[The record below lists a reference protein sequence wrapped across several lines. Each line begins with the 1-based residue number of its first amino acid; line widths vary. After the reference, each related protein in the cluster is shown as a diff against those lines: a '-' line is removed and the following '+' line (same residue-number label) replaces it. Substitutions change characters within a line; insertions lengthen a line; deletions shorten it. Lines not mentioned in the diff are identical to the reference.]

1 MPTSYSFDK
10 SSGKI
15 KRMPKDTR
23 DISAATNLMTA
34 STRESNRYS
43 SDEQRAIWNTK
54 QVQQQLAEYKKPQSK
69 DYQYY
74 SPTLYNNNALRARV
88 TEKYFK
94 DEMAS
99 RGIVNRYNSGWDAEF
114 SRIPIIDPYMA
125 PKGTTEY
132 LFFVKPDLH
141 LLDNGSINPEL
152 NRRSSFFAD
161 AIDRYPHIVDQLQY
175 SASSNRAGGVL
186 SPLLSNAV
194 CSKLDMPSISAEQ
207 ITTPQNVYGTS
218 LEYRG
223 SSFKSDEGYDFSLEF
238 KDTKYLEIYM
248 YFKMYD
254 EYEKLK
260 WMGQVTPTS
269 LMYIYR
275 KNLHDQTAIYKFI
288 VGEDGM
294 TLLYWAR
301 VMGVFPTSVPRDS
314 FSDLQPG
321 EIKHTVQFHGQF
333 VRDMDPLILRDF
345 NNINMPY
352 IQGNRNM
359 PLYDQQYHRF
369 DGKFAKCPY
378 IGTQTGNNSLNKLN
392 KYYLLWAAPDGFGS
406 GNTIGSTNGYTKGK
420 TITQQI
426 ST

>member
-1 MPTSYSFDK
+1 MPTSYLYD
-10 SSGKI
+10 SSTN
-15 KRMPKDTR
+15 RFKD
-23 DISAATNLMTA
+23 AMT
-34 STRESNRYS
+34 S
-43 SDEQRAIWNTK
+43 S
-54 QVQQQLAEYKKPQSK
+54 KKKKTAQS
-69 DYQYY
+69 YGGY
-74 SPTLYNNNALRARV
+74 SPTLYNNSKLRSSTNDTAFDAEIR
-88 TEKYFK
+88 
-94 DEMAS
+94 S
-99 RGIVNRYNSGWDAEF
+99 RGILDRHKSGWDEGF
-114 SRIPIIDPYMA
+114 SRIPIIDPYTV
-125 PKGTTEY
+125 PKGCTEY
-132 LFFVKPDLH
+132 IFFVKPDLH

-175 SASSNRAGGVL
+175 SNSMNRAGGVL
-186 SPLLSNAV
+186 SPLLSNALA
-194 CSKLDMPSISAEQ
+194 STLELPSISADQ
-207 ITTPQNVYGTS
+207 ITTPQNVYGTA

-294 TLLYWAR
+294 SLIYWAR
-301 VMGVFPTSVPRDS
+301 VMGVFPTSVPRDT

-321 EIKHTVQFHGQF
+321 EIKYSIQFHGQF

-345 NNINMPY
+345 NNINAPY
-352 IQGNRNM
+352 IGNAETL
-359 PLYDQQYHRF
+359 PLYDRTNHQF
-369 DGKFAKCPY
+369 DGTFAKCPF
-378 IGTQTGNNSLNKLN
+378 IGSRTGSTLDDKLN
-392 KYYLLWAAPDGFGS
+392 KYYLLWAAPSGS
-406 GNTIGSTNGYTKGK
+406 SNTQGESFKRMYSYYKSKNVGK
-420 TITQQI
+420 I

>member
-1 MPTSYSFDK
+1 MPTSYY
-10 SSGKI
+10 
-15 KRMPKDTR
+15 
-23 DISAATNLMTA
+23 N
-34 STRESNRYS
+34 
-43 SDEQRAIWNTK
+43 
-54 QVQQQLAEYKKPQSK
+54 KKQSK
-69 DYQYY
+69 DYSNY
-74 SPTLYNNNALRARV
+74 SPTLYNSSILRSTMKESTFR
-88 TEKYFK
+88 
-94 DEMAS
+94 DEMQS
-99 RGIVNRYNSGWDAEF
+99 RGIVDRNRSNWDAYF
-114 SRIPIIDPYMA
+114 SRIPLIDPYSI

-141 LLDNGSINPEL
+141 LLDNGRINPEL
-152 NRRSSFFAD
+152 EKRSSLLTD

-175 SASSNRAGGVL
+175 SNSMNRAGGVL

-194 CSKLDMPSISAEQ
+194 VSKLDMPSISADQ
-207 ITTPQNVYGTS
+207 ITTPQNVYGTA

-223 SSFKSDEGYDFSLEF
+223 SSFRSDEGYDFTLEF

-260 WMGQVTPTS
+260 WLGQVTPTS

-301 VMGVFPTSVPRDS
+301 AMGVFPTSVPRDT

-321 EIKHTVQFHGQF
+321 EIKHSVQFHAQF

-352 IQGNRNM
+352 IRNNRNL
-359 PLYDQQYHRF
+359 PLYDIEYHRF
-369 DGKFAKCPY
+369 DGTFAKCPY
-378 IGTQTGNNSLNKLN
+378 IGTRTGNNSLNKLN
-392 KYYLLWAAPDGFGS
+392 KYYLLWTAPDGMGS
-406 GNTIGSTNGYTKGK
+406 GKTVGSLNGYTQGRSV
-420 TITQQI
+420 TNEI